1 VVSKCCAERTCPL
14 EMREAAQRALPQ
26 VTLSRRGL
34 GAALRH
40 ALSVCAEGGDA
51 AVVPAVWE
59 EMMAQVAAGG
69 VACGDLTAVSR
80 WPLGRGRRRRRLQRA
95 TRVPIAELELPPPRP

>member
-1 VVSKCCAERTCPL
+1 
-14 EMREAAQRALPQ
+14 MREAAQCALLQ

-59 EMMAQVAAGG
+59 EVVAQVAVGG
-69 VACGDLTAVSR
+69 AARGDLTAVSR
-80 WPLGRGRRRRRLQRA
+80 WPLGRVRQRRRLQRA
-95 TRVPIAELELPPPRP
+95 TRSRAEN